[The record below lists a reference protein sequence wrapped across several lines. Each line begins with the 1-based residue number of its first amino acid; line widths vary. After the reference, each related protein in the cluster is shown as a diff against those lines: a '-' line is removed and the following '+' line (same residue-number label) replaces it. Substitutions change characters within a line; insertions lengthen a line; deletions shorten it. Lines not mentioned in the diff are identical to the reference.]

1 MASDKNVAKIV
12 KLQEKIKVELK
23 NLIKEAMQSGMSRED
38 VDASAKEM
46 IQKFLKDNKD
56 VKLEY
61 NKLYKMWVKLL
72 YNNFTTMYK
81 ISFKTL
87 DRELNKDK
95 ISQEVSQALKELYK
109 SDTVKK
115 ESYVF
120 KSNDLIDDKNINA
133 SDTPNLK
140 FIRTSAEYGYTQM
153 QIDNYVEKVERTMDK
168 IAQINFVAVNSTG
181 ARVSLR
187 NKAEMEVRYQDMLS
201 DLNKLKDEK
210 FVIVSQ
216 HRDSSLRCACWQG
229 LIYLKDTDG
238 TDVSLKNWHEWN
250 NIKNHIVPKPIGY
263 TKDNQP
269 YYSLKEAMEHGLF
282 SYNCRHR
289 FIKYEPGIKVPKQ
302 YPYDPNKESASSLI
316 DKQMRQLEQNIRRA
330 KERQTLALTPKE
342 LKKWQAKSKRLQAE
356 YNVFCKKHNRVRNDW
371 RTSIGVVERGA
382 TKQINNIRKNLSGYI
397 TRNEN
402 EDRLDEVVKVD
413 GKERLNEIDAIEKEL
428 SPKTKDIIKI
438 LDNAKVEKREVRKLA
453 EPLSDFNIIS
463 KVGGVDN
470 SLGSCASLALSYIA
484 NKMGYDVTDYRG
496 GSSQFIFSDPS
507 TLDKIVSIEG
517 LSKFEEKAGY
527 DYLFPNQIFDKCW
540 EQTIP
545 EKEYLVVTGE
555 HAAIVRDKGNKRS
568 YLELQLEPNENG
580 WKKWSSETLTR
591 RFNCSKKCDSRDK
604 CVVIDI
610 ESFKNIEFDFVNIL
624 SYINTRNYDD

>member
-23 NLIKEAMQSGMSRED
+23 NLIKEAMQSGMSRKD

-61 NKLYKMWVKLL
+61 NKLYKMWERLL

-95 ISQEVSQALKELYK
+95 ISQEVSQALKEVYK

-168 IAQINFVAVNSTG
+168 IAQINFVAVNSSG

-216 HRDSSLRCACWQG
+216 HKDSSLRCACWQG

-316 DKQMRQLEQNIRRA
+316 DKEMRQLEQNIRRA
-330 KERQTLALTPKE
+330 KERQILALTPKE
-342 LKKWQAKSKRLQAE
+342 RKKWQAKSKRLQAE
-356 YNVFCKKHNRVRNDW
+356 YDVFCKKHNRVRNDW

-382 TKQINNIRKNLSGYI
+382 MKSVENESSEAYISPKQSEKEAEAVKLEIKKQEEKEAEEIKYQQEKTIEFNRYLKDNPKAIDPNISHSKSCQNKHFRNTKEYKQALENGEHKSYFDETRITREELNVFVLNNIDNIEWAKN
-397 TRNEN
+397 RNTSE
-402 EDRLDEVVKVD
+402 
-413 GKERLNEIDAIEKEL
+413 
-428 SPKTKDIIKI
+428 
-438 LDNAKVEKREVRKLA
+438 
-453 EPLSDFNIIS
+453 F
-463 KVGGVDN
+463 
-470 SLGSCASLALSYIA
+470 
-484 NKMGYDVTDYRG
+484 
-496 GSSQFIFSDPS
+496 
-507 TLDKIVSIEG
+507 
-517 LSKFEEKAGY
+517 
-527 DYLFPNQIFDKCW
+527 
-540 EQTIP
+540 
-545 EKEYLVVTGE
+545 
-555 HAAIVRDKGNKRS
+555 KG
-568 YLELQLEPNENG
+568 YLEFKEDMAYNVDKFGTESPTNRIKVHFSKRG
-580 WKKWSSETLTR
+580 FHSVPARKK
-591 RFNCSKKCDSRDK
+591 
-604 CVVIDI
+604 
-610 ESFKNIEFDFVNIL
+610 
-624 SYINTRNYDD
+624 

>member
-46 IQKFLKDNKD
+46 IQKFLKDNKE

-61 NKLYKMWVKLL
+61 NKLYKMWERLL

-95 ISQEVSQALKELYK
+95 ISHEVSQALKEVYK
-109 SDTVKK
+109 SDAVKK

-120 KSNDLIDDKNINA
+120 KSKDLIDDKNINA

-238 TDVSLKNWHEWN
+238 TDVSLLNWHEWN
-250 NIKNHIVPKPIGY
+250 NVNNHIIPKPIGY
-263 TKDNQP
+263 TENNQP
-269 YYSLKEAMEHGLF
+269 YYSLKESMEHGLF

-342 LKKWQAKSKRLQAE
+342 LKKWQAKSKKLQAE
-356 YNVFCKKHNRVRNDW
+356 YDAFCKKHNRVRNDW
-371 RTSIGVVERGA
+371 RTSIGVVERGINK
-382 TKQINNIRKNLSGYI
+382 TIKNELVNEELNDYKEMDKNSSTLVSNDLKTQMLNEEKLKNVTIKKIENCEKLETYYSKDFKQIEAKIKGTKLYGFEFRLKTYDSLNRKIENDAKKYIKNGFNYDEAIKLAANNIHDVNRYTYILDDKNFVDTY
-397 TRNEN
+397 N
-402 EDRLDEVVKVD
+402 KVQ
-413 GKERLNEIDAIEKEL
+413 KEL
-428 SPKTKDIIKI
+428 LNK
-438 LDNAKVEKREVRKLA
+438 NYKL
-453 EPLSDFNIIS
+453 F
-463 KVGGVDN
+463 KCKN
-470 SLGSCASLALSYIA
+470 SLGDMNS
-484 NKMGYDVTDYRG
+484 TYRG
-496 GSSQFIFSDPS
+496 INNQYILNGEYVEIQFHTKQSIEVKEKNHKLYEKVRIGSTPVEKEKMQQEMLTNNENLIVPQNI
-507 TLDKIVSIEG
+507 DKI
-517 LSKFEEKAGY
+517 K
-527 DYLFPNQIFDKCW
+527 
-540 EQTIP
+540 
-545 EKEYLVVTGE
+545 
-555 HAAIVRDKGNKRS
+555 
-568 YLELQLEPNENG
+568 
-580 WKKWSSETLTR
+580 
-591 RFNCSKKCDSRDK
+591 
-604 CVVIDI
+604 
-610 ESFKNIEFDFVNIL
+610 
-624 SYINTRNYDD
+624 